1 MINLTDDALKI
12 QEKIKEYTCV
22 VLKFLPD
29 KIQIFENSNKG
40 SECKKFIAKDQK
52 QNIFDKD

>member
-1 MINLTDDALKI
+1 MINLKDNALKM

-29 KIQIFENSNKG
+29 KIQIFENSNKS
-40 SECKKFIAKDQK
+40 SECKKFIAKYQK